1 MVWFGFAGDSA
12 VVTNQGL
19 NLVYMH
25 AGINPFEVINQAVMA
40 VEKYMQTFLHR
51 EKKKLP
57 SFLDWFGWCTWDAFY
72 TDVTAEGVKEGLES
86 LSEGGTPPRFL
97 IIDDGWQQIENKAKE
112 DANVVVQ
119 EGAQYGLYISLLHRH
134 TLVEMAQVSGC

>member
-12 VVTNQGL
+12 VETNQGL

-25 AGINPFEVINQAVMA
+25 AGTNPFEVINQAVMA

-134 TLVEMAQVSGC
+134 TPVEMAQVSGC